1 MKNVLKVFFTILFL
15 AVVGSIIVL
24 ADETTSQEEYI
35 LLLLEDEEYAI
46 PHNAEEEDILDLFGK
61 ESVQR
66 TEVHVGEGFFER
78 GLVVFPQTKK
88 ELEIRLHAHE
98 DPSSIREIVFSH
110 RDSPWRTR
118 EGVQKGISLEELVEI
133 NGGHFTFL
141 GLAWDYGGTVISWDE
156 GELQGTPYRVMLDIP
171 PLSEEE
177 HHHIP
182 ESLMGDG
189 TELSSS
195 LSIFSTWP
203 LEIYWLSILVP
214 ST

>member
-1 MKNVLKVFFTILFL
+1 MKNVFQVFFTILFM
-15 AVVGSIIVL
+15 AVVGSSIIL
-24 ADETTSQEEYI
+24 AAEVTSQEEYI

-46 PHNAEEEDILDLFGK
+46 PHNAKEEDILDLFGK
-61 ESVQR
+61 ESVHR
-66 TEVHVGEGFFER
+66 TEVHVGEGFYER
-78 GLVVFPQTKK
+78 GLVVFPDTKK
-88 ELEIRLHAHE
+88 ELEVHLHAYE

-118 EGVQKGISLEELVEI
+118 EGIQKGISLKELVEI
-133 NGGHFTFL
+133 NEGHFTFL
-141 GLAWDYGGTVISWDE
+141 GLAWDYGGLVISWDE

-171 PLSEEE
+171 PPSEEE
-177 HHHIP
+177 YHRIP

-189 TELSSS
+189 TELSSC
-195 LSIFSTWP
+195 LPIFSTWH